1 MEKPNYY
8 SVIPANVRYDKKLSA
23 NAKILYG
30 EITAL
35 CNEKGISW
43 ASNEY
48 FANLYGVSKSTITR
62 WISELVNE
70 KYIFTKMFYKKNSKE
85 IEKRIISVNHFNK
98 NAPISKNDNTY
109 TQNCVDNVYAKK
121 DIGYMQNC
129 GYPTRKNEEENIT
142 SINKKNKKKEEQEK
156 LKRIIDFYENNIAT
170 ITQYVSED
178 MEKYLQEGVQED
190 LIIVCMKEAV
200 SRNKRFWKY
209 VASILNNCLNNKIT
223 TAKQFK
229 ISQDEFKT
237 NKGQIT
243 KKEKPKEKEEYE
255 ELYFD
260 NEQEY
265 RKKLFEKQ
273 KG

>member
-1 MEKPNYY
+1 MNYIKQLNELYTTLDYKPLTAEAIAVYF
-8 SVIPANVRYDKKLSA
+8 VLLQIANKTGWIDEFKVANPVLMSKCNISIDVLKTARNKLKTQGYIDYTKGKNQNDAPKYKIIKLYTTQAEPQAETQAPTQAPTQPLPHINKQNKTKQNNREEDK
-23 NAKILYG
+23 
-30 EITAL
+30 
-35 CNEKGISW
+35 
-43 ASNEY
+43 
-48 FANLYGVSKSTITR
+48 
-62 WISELVNE
+62 
-70 KYIFTKMFYKKNSKE
+70 
-85 IEKRIISVNHFNK
+85 
-98 NAPISKNDNTY
+98 
-109 TQNCVDNVYAKK
+109 
-121 DIGYMQNC
+121 
-129 GYPTRKNEEENIT
+129 EEEGENFSST
-142 SINKKNKKKEEQEK
+142 SEKSDKEKQEK

-237 NKGQIT
+237 NKSQIT